1 MKVFALVA
9 ASLTVGNNASQE
21 DRTLTKVIKVL
32 QDMLAK
38 SKKEGDDER
47 EIYAKFKCFCDQ
59 NEQEK
64 TDSVAELTQT
74 ISLLSS
80 KIEELQGAIGA
91 LNADIA
97 QLTKDIDANEKAQG
111 DATGIRTREN
121 EFYVKEKADMEQ
133 AIGQMNQ
140 AIDTLSEIGA
150 DQTLSAA
157 EGRDTGDSSQFM
169 SGFKGKFLQASNS
182 KVRQALEAVS
192 GFLTPAQS
200 KSVQSFLQSG
210 APFTGTYSS
219 QSGQIIGILKSMRD
233 TFKENLENAI
243 QTEKQQLEAYD
254 NLMATLT
261 GAHTEMSGS
270 RTKKQD
276 EVGAKEEDLASK
288 KTQLSEAKSQKE
300 NDEEYLAKL
309 LDMCDVKVK
318 QYNERKMM
326 RANENAAVAE
336 AIAILNSDE
345 AFEAFGK
352 TDATK
357 TGATGATRF
366 IQLGSRHVRVH
377 AQGSGLPQRVKDV
390 LVQSKSPRVARI
402 AGLIQASNV
411 FDTVLTEIDK
421 MLGVIVKEGKAD
433 KENLDWC
440 NSERTE
446 NDEQLSN
453 RNNEIDALNGDIDEL
468 DTTIN
473 DPTTG
478 LKFQIKS
485 TETGLAENVDAQ
497 KKQTEE
503 RRDAN
508 MAYQQDVK
516 NLVAAQS
523 ILKKAVKVLN
533 KYYDKLA
540 KRIAE
545 KEGAE
550 LLQED
555 PDAPESWDT
564 FKGQSSKGGDAVQML
579 QFILDESVKEEE
591 QAHTDEEAA
600 QGIYDDSMTDLKQ
613 KESAD
618 EKSLAELQTT
628 LAKKEEELVMKHK
641 ELKATTKEKEAI
653 ETYLLKIKPGC
664 DFITK
669 NFDDREKNRL
679 TETTALNKAKGLIKD
694 TPVYKNFKA
703 EEKIEGFGNC
713 DTPCKANENDVKC
726 KACLAKT
733 SIPGYCAG
741 HEGTEGC

>member
-9 ASLTVGNNASQE
+9 ASLAVGNNASQG
-21 DRTLTKVIKVL
+21 DRTITKVVKVL

-64 TDSVAELTQT
+64 TDSVADLTQT

-97 QLTKDIDANEKAQG
+97 QLTEDIDANSKAQS

-182 KVRQALEAVS
+182 KARQALEAVS
-192 GFLTPAQS
+192 VFLTPAQS
-200 KSVQSFLQSG
+200 KSVQSFLQSS

-219 QSGQIIGILKSMRD
+219 QSGQIVGILKSMRD

-243 QTEKQQLEAYD
+243 QTEAQQLEAYD

-261 GAHTEMSGS
+261 GAFDEMTAS
-270 RTKKQD
+270 RSKKQD
-276 EVGAKEEDLASK
+276 EVGAKEDDLGSK
-288 KTQLSEAKSQKE
+288 KTQLSEAKLQKE

-352 TDATK
+352 TDSTK
-357 TGATGATRF
+357 NGATGF
-366 IQLGSRHVRVH
+366 IQLGARHVRVH
-377 AQGSGLPQRVKDV
+377 AQGSSLPQRVKEM
-390 LVQSKSPRVARI
+390 LMQSKSPRVERI
-402 AGLIQASNV
+402 AGLIQAENV

-440 NSERTE
+440 NDERTE
-446 NDEQLSN
+446 NDEQLLN
-453 RNNEIDALNGDIDEL
+453 RNNEIDTLNSDINEL

-473 DPTTG
+473 DPITG
-478 LKFQIKS
+478 LKAQIKS

-533 KYYDKLA
+533 RYYDQLA

-550 LLQED
+550 SLLQED
-555 PDAPESWDT
+555 PVAPESWDT

-579 QFILDESVKEEE
+579 QFILDEAVKEEE

-618 EKSLAELQTT
+618 EKSLAELQTS

-669 NFDDREKNRL
+669 NFDDREKNRG
-679 TETTALNKAKGLIKD
+679 TETVALNKAKGLIKD
-694 TPVYKNFKA
+694 TPVYKSFKA
-703 EEKIEGFGNC
+703 EEKIEGFGDC
-713 DTPCKANENDVKC
+713 DTPCKADEQDVKC
-726 KACLAKT
+726 KACMAKT

-741 HEGTEGC
+741 HEGTKGC